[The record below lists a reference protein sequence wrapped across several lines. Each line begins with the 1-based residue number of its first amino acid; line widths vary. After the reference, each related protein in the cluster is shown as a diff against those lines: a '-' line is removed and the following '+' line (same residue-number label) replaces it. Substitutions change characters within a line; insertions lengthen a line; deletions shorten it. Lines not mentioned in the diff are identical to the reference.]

1 MAEIISLREK
11 YIKNIEKKA
20 YEKLRAFPADEAGEI
35 YSIPTNAVNAFNI
48 DESFKKAMF
57 LRNTEVIEAIKNFE
71 VKFGD
76 GILVGVNGIDEDG
89 NLIIG
94 ITNGPESPGFMSI
107 TVNSEMEDEDREM
120 LINMIA
126 YYHKD
131 KEVTVIFFVN
141 YTFENIEEIVN
152 SDDEYTI
159 PQLLR

>member
-1 MAEIISLREK
+1 MAEIINLREK
-11 YIKNIEKKA
+11 YIKNIEEKA
-20 YEKLRAFPADEAGEI
+20 YEKLRAFPVDETGEI
-35 YSIPTNAVNAFNI
+35 YAIPTNAVNAFNI

-57 LRNTEVIEAIKNFE
+57 LRNTEVIEAIKNFD

-107 TVNSEMEDEDREM
+107 TVNSEMDDEDREM

-131 KEVTVIFFVN
+131 KEVSVIFFVN

-152 SDDEYTI
+152 SEDEYSI
-159 PQLLR
+159 PEILR